1 MCGIVGYVGKKNC
14 VNYVLDGLKHLEYRG
29 YDSAGIALFEND
41 EVKIIKKC
49 GKLNELIK
57 DIKNT
62 KKIESNCAI
71 GHTRWATHGKPSDL
85 NSHPHRQNKV
95 TVVHNGIIE
104 NYEELKEILKE
115 KGYCFKTQTDTE
127 VIAALL
133 DFYYEGDPIKAIE
146 KLTEKLDGSYSLGIL
161 FSDIKDTVY
170 GTRKNSPLIVG
181 VGENENFLASDIPA
195 IIKNTKK
202 YIVLEKGE
210 IAILKKDSLKI
221 VDFSGK
227 EKEKKILTIDWDIEA
242 AEKNGFPHFML
253 KEIFEQPQVIKK
265 CFRTRLL
272 KDDVDFEIKN
282 LPDEKIKKIKK
293 IHIVACG
300 TAMHAGLVGK
310 NILEKLIRIPVE
322 VEVASEFR
330 YKNPI
335 LNKDDLVILISQS
348 GETAD
353 TLAALRL
360 AKEKNVFTLAIVN
373 VVSSSI
379 AREADSVLYT
389 WAGPEISVASTK
401 AYSVQLACLYL
412 LTLKFAKIFKIIEKE
427 KLKEY
432 CEFLNKVPDV
442 VNDVLK
448 LNDKIKKLAETF
460 YDNKNMFYI
469 GRGLDQCLALEGSLK
484 LKELSY
490 IHSEAYAAGELKHG
504 PISLIEEKT
513 PVVAILTQAN
523 LSLKTISNIKEVI
536 ARGADVFLIY
546 NDEKNIDSSLL
557 KYSIKLPKTIDL
569 FSPLYSIIPLQ
580 LFAYHIAVLKKCD
593 VDKPRNLAK
602 SVTVE

>member
-49 GKLNELIK
+49 GKLDELIK
-57 DIKNT
+57 YINSTKEIK
-62 KKIESNCAI
+62 SNCAI

-127 VIAALL
+127 VVAALL
-133 DFYYEGDPIKAIE
+133 DYYYEGDPIKAIE

-195 IIKNTKK
+195 IIKNTRK

-272 KDDVDFEIKN
+272 EDDVDFEIKN
-282 LPDEKIKKIKK
+282 LPDEKIKQIKK

-310 NILEKLIRIPVE
+310 NILEKLVRIPVE

-360 AKEKNVFTLAIVN
+360 AKERNVFTLAIVN

-379 AREADSVLYT
+379 ARESDSVLYT

-412 LTLKFAKIFKIIEKE
+412 LTLKFAKIFKTIEKE

-432 CEFLNKVPDV
+432 CKFLNKIPDV

-448 LNDKIKKLAETF
+448 LNDKIKELAKIF
-460 YDNKNMFYI
+460 YNNKNMFYI

-513 PVVAILTQAN
+513 PVVAILTQTN

-536 ARGADVFLIY
+536 ARGADVLLIY

-557 KYSIKLPKTIDL
+557 EYSIKLPKTIDL

-580 LFAYHIAVLKKCD
+580 LFAYHIAVFKKCD

>member
-57 DIKNT
+57 YIKNT

-195 IIKNTKK
+195 IIKNTRK

>member
-49 GKLNELIK
+49 GKLNELINC
-57 DIKNT
+57 IKNT

-195 IIKNTKK
+195 IIKNTRK

-513 PVVAILTQAN
+513 PVVAILTQTN

-536 ARGADVFLIY
+536 ARGADVLLIY

>member
-14 VNYVLDGLKHLEYRG
+14 VSYVLDGLKHLEYRG
-29 YDSAGIALFEND
+29 YDSAGIAFFEND
-41 EVKIIKKC
+41 KVEVIKKC
-49 GKLNELIK
+49 GKLNELVEY
-57 DIKNT
+57 IKNT

-85 NSHPHRQNKV
+85 NSHPHQQNKI

-127 VIAALL
+127 VVAALL
-133 DFYYEGDPIKAIE
+133 DFYYEGDPIKAIK

-195 IIKNTKK
+195 IIKNTRK
-202 YIVLEKGE
+202 YIVLEKEE

-242 AEKNGFPHFML
+242 AEKNGFSHFML

-300 TAMHAGLVGK
+300 TAIHAGLVGK
-310 NILEKLIRIPVE
+310 NILEKLVRIPVE
-322 VEVASEFR
+322 VDVASEFR

-379 AREADSVLYT
+379 ARESDSVLYT

-412 LTLKFAKIFKIIEKE
+412 LTLKFAKVFKTIEKE
-427 KLKEY
+427 KLKQY
-432 CEFLNKVPDV
+432 CEFLNKVPDIV
-442 VNDVLK
+442 KDVLK
-448 LNDKIKKLAETF
+448 LNEKIKEFAKIF
-460 YDNKNMFYI
+460 YENKNMFYI

-513 PVVAILTQAN
+513 PVVAILTQTN

>member
-57 DIKNT
+57 YIKNT

-513 PVVAILTQAN
+513 PVVAILTQTN

-546 NDEKNIDSSLL
+546 NDEKNVDSSLL

>member
-29 YDSAGIALFEND
+29 YDSAGIAFFENN

-49 GKLNELIK
+49 GKLDELIK
-57 DIKNT
+57 YINST

-71 GHTRWATHGKPSDL
+71 GHTRWATHGKPSNL
-85 NSHPHRQNKV
+85 NSHPHKQNKV

-115 KGYCFKTQTDTE
+115 KGYYFKTQTDTE
-127 VIAALL
+127 VVAALL
-133 DFYYEGDPIKAIE
+133 DYYYKGNPIKAIE

-161 FSDIKDTVY
+161 FSDIKDTVF

-181 VGENENFLASDIPA
+181 VGDSENFLASDIPA
-195 IIKNTKK
+195 IIKNTRK

-227 EKEKKILTIDWDIEA
+227 EKEKKILTINWDIEA

-265 CFRTRLL
+265 CFRTRLSE
-272 KDDVDFEIKN
+272 DDVDFEIKN
-282 LPDEKIKKIKK
+282 LPDERIKQIKK

-310 NILEKLIRIPVE
+310 NIIENLVRIPVE

-379 AREADSVLYT
+379 ARESDSVLYT

-412 LTLKFAKIFKIIEKE
+412 LTIKFAKIFKTIEKE

-432 CEFLNKVPDV
+432 CEFLNKIPDV

-448 LNDKIKKLAETF
+448 LNDKIKNLAKIF
-460 YDNKNMFYI
+460 YNNKNMFYI

-513 PVVAILTQAN
+513 PVVAILTQTN

-557 KYSIKLPKTIDL
+557 KCSIKLPKTIDL

>member
-1 MCGIVGYVGKKNC
+1 M
-14 VNYVLDGLKHLEYRG
+14 LDY
-29 YDSAGIALFEND
+29 
-41 EVKIIKKC
+41 
-49 GKLNELIK
+49 
-57 DIKNT
+57 
-62 KKIESNCAI
+62 
-71 GHTRWATHGKPSDL
+71 
-85 NSHPHRQNKV
+85 
-95 TVVHNGIIE
+95 
-104 NYEELKEILKE
+104 
-115 KGYCFKTQTDTE
+115 
-127 VIAALL
+127 
-133 DFYYEGDPIKAIE
+133 YYEGDPIKAIE

-195 IIKNTKK
+195 IIKNTRK

-272 KDDVDFEIKN
+272 EDDVDFEIKN
-282 LPDEKIKKIKK
+282 LPDEKIKQIKK

-310 NILEKLIRIPVE
+310 NILEKLVRIPVE

-360 AKEKNVFTLAIVN
+360 AKERNVFTLAIVN

-379 AREADSVLYT
+379 ARESDSVLYT

-412 LTLKFAKIFKIIEKE
+412 LTLKFAKIFKTIEKE

-432 CEFLNKVPDV
+432 CKFLNKIPDV

-448 LNDKIKKLAETF
+448 LNDKIKELAKIF
-460 YDNKNMFYI
+460 YNNKNMFYI

-513 PVVAILTQAN
+513 PVVAILTQTN

-536 ARGADVFLIY
+536 ARGADVLLIY

-557 KYSIKLPKTIDL
+557 EYSIKLPKTIDL

>member
-1 MCGIVGYVGKKNC
+1 
-14 VNYVLDGLKHLEYRG
+14 
-29 YDSAGIALFEND
+29 
-41 EVKIIKKC
+41 
-49 GKLNELIK
+49 
-57 DIKNT
+57 
-62 KKIESNCAI
+62 
-71 GHTRWATHGKPSDL
+71 
-85 NSHPHRQNKV
+85 
-95 TVVHNGIIE
+95 
-104 NYEELKEILKE
+104 
-115 KGYCFKTQTDTE
+115 
-127 VIAALL
+127 
-133 DFYYEGDPIKAIE
+133 
-146 KLTEKLDGSYSLGIL
+146 
-161 FSDIKDTVY
+161 
-170 GTRKNSPLIVG
+170 
-181 VGENENFLASDIPA
+181 
-195 IIKNTKK
+195 
-202 YIVLEKGE
+202 
-210 IAILKKDSLKI
+210 
-221 VDFSGK
+221 
-227 EKEKKILTIDWDIEA
+227 
-242 AEKNGFPHFML
+242 
-253 KEIFEQPQVIKK
+253 
-265 CFRTRLL
+265 
-272 KDDVDFEIKN
+272 
-282 LPDEKIKKIKK
+282 
-293 IHIVACG
+293 
-300 TAMHAGLVGK
+300 MHAGLVGK
-310 NILEKLIRIPVE
+310 NILEKLVRIPVE

-360 AKEKNVFTLAIVN
+360 TKERNVFTLAIVN

-379 AREADSVLYT
+379 ARESDSVLYT

-412 LTLKFAKIFKIIEKE
+412 LTLKFAKIFKTIEKE

-432 CEFLNKVPDV
+432 CKFLNKIPDV

-448 LNDKIKKLAETF
+448 LNDKIKELAKIF
-460 YDNKNMFYI
+460 YNNKNMFYI

-513 PVVAILTQAN
+513 PVVAILTQTN

-536 ARGADVFLIY
+536 ARGADVLLIY

-557 KYSIKLPKTIDL
+557 EYSIKLPKTIDL

-580 LFAYHIAVLKKCD
+580 LFAYHIAVFKKCD